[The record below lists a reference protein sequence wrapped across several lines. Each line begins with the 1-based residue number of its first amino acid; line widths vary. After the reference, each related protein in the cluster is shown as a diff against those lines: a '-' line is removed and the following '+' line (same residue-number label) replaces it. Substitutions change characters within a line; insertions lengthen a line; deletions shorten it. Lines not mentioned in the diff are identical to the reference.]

1 MTAYTEVINL
11 MNYSAAV
18 MPVTKADKA
27 VDVVDPSYEP
37 LSEVDKMNW
46 DACMFPYVLMHL
58 RLGC

>member
-1 MTAYTEVINL
+1 

-27 VDVVDPSYEP
+27 VDVVDPSYQP